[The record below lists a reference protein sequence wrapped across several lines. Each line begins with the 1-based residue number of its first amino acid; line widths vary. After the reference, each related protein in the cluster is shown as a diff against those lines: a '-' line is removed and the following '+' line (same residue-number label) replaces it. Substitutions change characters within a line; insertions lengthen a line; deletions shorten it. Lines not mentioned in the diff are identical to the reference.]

1 MLLKFSNLKPTYISE
16 IQVRDSEIYLAPEI
30 TIDQGKI
37 YLVEAYS
44 GKGKSSLLDIIYGVH
59 ELYEGT
65 LEYGVMEHSRFRE
78 SEISYVFQNLKLF
91 PELTALENVQ
101 LKNELTDHKSLSE
114 IQAYFK
120 LLGLEGKLNQKVAT
134 LSLGQRQRV
143 AIIRSLCM
151 PFKLLLLDEPFSH
164 LDEVNI
170 EIISELLREEIERR
184 NASIILTSLGSI
196 KGLEADVTYRL

>member
-37 YLVEAYS
+37 YLVEAHS

-65 LEYGVMEHSRFRE
+65 LECGVMEPSRFRE

-114 IQAYFK
+114 IEAYFK
-120 LLGLEGKLNQKVAT
+120 QLGLEGKLNQKAAT

-143 AIIRSLCM
+143 AIIRALCM

-170 EIISELLREEIERR
+170 EIISELLREEIEKR

-196 KGLEADVTYRL
+196 KGLDADVSYRL

>member
-1 MLLKFSNLKPTYISE
+1 MLVQFSNLKPTYISE

-37 YLVEAYS
+37 YLVEAHS

-59 ELYEGT
+59 ELYEGM
-65 LEYGVMEHSRFRE
+65 LEYGVLERSRFRE

-114 IQAYFK
+114 IEAYFK
-120 LLGLEGKLNQKVAT
+120 QLGLEGKLNQKVAT

-170 EIISELLREEIERR
+170 QIISELLREEIEKR

-196 KGLEADVTYRL
+196 KGLDADVSYRL

>member
-16 IQVRDSEIYLAPEI
+16 IQVTDSEIYFSDEI
-30 TIDQGKI
+30 IIDQGKI
-37 YLVEAYS
+37 YLVEAHS

-59 ELYEGT
+59 ELYEGK
-65 LEYGVMEHSRFRE
+65 LEYGVLERSSFRE

-101 LKNELTDHKSLSE
+101 LKNELTDHKAISE
-114 IQAYFK
+114 IETYFK
-120 LLGLEGKLNQKVAT
+120 QLGLEGKLDQKVAT

-143 AIIRSLCM
+143 AIIRALCM

-164 LDEVNI
+164 LDQVNI
-170 EIISELLREEIERR
+170 QIISDLLRKEIKER